1 MDPLLDSLTILEA
14 NNVRVRTVLVRA
26 RRAFK
31 RFFGNFFPK
40 QKEPEDLLN
49 LADVFNAEKDPAL
62 DYRQAA
68 TKTGVEVAMVMAMVH
83 GENVDWDKV
92 SSSFAVDDSGKPKI
106 LVYFLKSAK
115 KFSKK
120 MIPLIQPASASAKES
135 SGAIP
140 SASAT
145 PSEYDISM
153 VLLLPSLDD
162 WVDPEFASGPS
173 RQESMPEESSTSE
186 AADPTTQSS
195 KPSPG
200 TGGTHHFE
208 ELQSELRILKDQIV
222 VALSKVKRAAKRE
235 DYLLDLIFRASD
247 DLLCVQLNPVTETER
262 IKARMNVHMEI
273 SVGTGSDFWT
283 DHKRCFNIV
292 QLQDRVSQVSEFVE
306 FRRSVLAMIYNTMF
320 PRNPEPQGFAEL
332 VGKFKHAEDIH
343 YFVKIQLVAG
353 AKLALAWVRVH

>member
-145 PSEYDISM
+145 PSEYDI
-153 VLLLPSLDD
+153 
-162 WVDPEFASGPS
+162 
-173 RQESMPEESSTSE
+173 
-186 AADPTTQSS
+186 
-195 KPSPG
+195 
-200 TGGTHHFE
+200 
-208 ELQSELRILKDQIV
+208 
-222 VALSKVKRAAKRE
+222 
-235 DYLLDLIFRASD
+235 
-247 DLLCVQLNPVTETER
+247 
-262 IKARMNVHMEI
+262 
-273 SVGTGSDFWT
+273 
-283 DHKRCFNIV
+283 
-292 QLQDRVSQVSEFVE
+292 
-306 FRRSVLAMIYNTMF
+306 
-320 PRNPEPQGFAEL
+320 
-332 VGKFKHAEDIH
+332 
-343 YFVKIQLVAG
+343 
-353 AKLALAWVRVH
+353 